1 MILTLP
7 LGPIQ
12 TNCYLIAD
20 DTTRTAVAIDPG
32 DEPEHVIAALHH
44 HHLTLAA
51 IWLTHAH
58 FDHIG
63 AVPALSQQFNVP
75 VALHPADRAL
85 YASGGGA
92 RLFGFD
98 LPPMPEPSLWLEP
111 GQTLPLGAETVQ
123 VRFVPGHTLGH
134 VAFYVP
140 SWQAVFGGDVLF
152 QRGIGRTDLPGA
164 DFDTLAHS
172 IRTQFYTLPPATTV
186 YPGHGDPTTIAEEL
200 AENPWVAG
208 P

>member
-20 DTTRTAVAIDPG
+20 EATRAAVVIDPG
-32 DEPEHVIAALHH
+32 DEPEHVVATLHH

-63 AVPALSQQFNVP
+63 AVPALIQHFGVP
-75 VALHPADRAL
+75 LALHPAEQAL
-85 YASGGGA
+85 YANGGGG

-98 LPPMPEPSLWLEP
+98 LPPMPPPTVWLEH
-111 GQTLPLGAETVQ
+111 GQTLALGGLTAT

-140 SWQAVFGGDVLF
+140 AWQAVFAGDVLF

-172 IRTQFYTLPPATTV
+172 IRTQLYTLPPATTV

-200 AENPWVAG
+200 AENPFVAG
-208 P
+208 

>member
-12 TNCYLIAD
+12 TNCYLMAD
-20 DTTRTAVAIDPG
+20 EATRTAVTIDPG
-32 DEPEHVIAALHH
+32 AQPEVVVQALRQHG
-44 HHLTLAA
+44 LTLAG

-75 VALHPADRAL
+75 VALHPADHAL
-85 YASGGGA
+85 YANGGGA

-98 LPPMPEPSLWLEP
+98 LPPMPEPTMWLEH
-111 GQTLPLGAETVQ
+111 GQTLHLGAETVQ
-123 VRFVPGHTLGH
+123 VRFVPGHSLGH

-140 SWQAVFGGDVLF
+140 GWQAVFGGDVLF

-172 IRTQFYTLPPATTV
+172 IRTQLYTLPPATTV

-200 AENPWVAG
+200 AENLWVAG
-208 P
+208 L